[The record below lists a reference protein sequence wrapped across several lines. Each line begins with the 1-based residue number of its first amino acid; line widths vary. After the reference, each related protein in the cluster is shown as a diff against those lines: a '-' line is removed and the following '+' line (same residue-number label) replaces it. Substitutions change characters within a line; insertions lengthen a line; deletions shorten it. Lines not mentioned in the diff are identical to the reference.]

1 MTDFKYIK
9 NIIFDLGAV
18 IIDIDFE
25 KTFKAFSEL
34 SSLSKHEVAERY
46 HSETFFSDFEKGI
59 IGNYSFVQNV
69 RELLQLPMT
78 ISDQQ
83 IMDAWNKL
91 LITIPENRIERIKVL
106 SKKYRLFLLSNT
118 NPVHI
123 HEVNNILHKTNG
135 IDRLERLFETTWY
148 SYDLGLIKPHTS
160 IYERV
165 LSDKL
170 LKAEE
175 TAFLDDNTENIHGAA
190 QTGIK
195 TLHVQ
200 GTNDL
205 IELLKYA

>member
-1 MTDFKYIK
+1 MTDFKHIK

-25 KTFKAFSEL
+25 KTFHVFSEL
-34 SSLSKHEVAERY
+34 SSLPIHEVAKRY
-46 HSETFFSDFEKGI
+46 HSATFFSDFEKGL
-59 IGNYSFVQNV
+59 IGNYTFVQNV
-69 RELLQLPMT
+69 RELLQLPIV

-83 IMDAWNKL
+83 IIDAWNKL
-91 LITIPENRIERIKVL
+91 LITIPTDRIDRIKVL

-123 HEVNNILHKTNG
+123 YEVNNILHKTNG

-148 SYDLGLIKPHTS
+148 SYDLGLIKPHVS

-170 LKAEE
+170 LNAEE
-175 TAFLDDNTENIHGAA
+175 TVFLDDNAENIHGALK
-190 QTGIK
+190 TGIK
-195 TLHVQ
+195 ALHVQ

>member
-1 MTDFKYIK
+1 MTDFKNIK

-25 KTFKAFSEL
+25 KTFDAFSEL
-34 SSLSKHEVAERY
+34 SSLPIHEVSKRY
-46 HSETFFSDFEKGI
+46 HSATFFSDFEKGM
-59 IGNYSFVQNV
+59 IGNYSFLRNM
-69 RELLQLPMT
+69 RDLLQLAT
-78 ISDQQ
+78 SVSDQQ
-83 IMDAWNKL
+83 IIDAWNRL
-91 LITIPENRIERIKVL
+91 LITIPENRIDRIKSL
-106 SKKYRLFLLSNT
+106 SKNYRLFLLSNT

-123 HEVNNILHKTNG
+123 HEVNNILHETNG

-148 SYDLGLIKPHTS
+148 SYDLGLIKPHTT

-175 TAFLDDNTENIHGAA
+175 TVFLDDNADNIHGAI

-195 TLHVQ
+195 ALHVQ